1 MSPLVTF
8 IVLFICFILIRHLYQ
23 AFKRIKA
30 LEAEVVDLQK
40 NINEHLDM
48 TISMGEIINKLLD
61 ISGDHDAELMA
72 LRVKNLTAKLKDSK

>member
-1 MSPLVTF
+1 MSPLAFF
-8 IVLFICFILIRHLYQ
+8 IVLFICFILIRHMYQ

-40 NINEHLDM
+40 NINDHLDM

>member
-8 IVLFICFILIRHLYQ
+8 IVLFICFILIRHMYQ

-40 NINEHLDM
+40 NMADHLDM
-48 TISMGEIINKLLD
+48 TISLSDIVNKLLD
-61 ISGDHDAELMA
+61 ISGDHDTELMR
-72 LRVKNLTAKLKDSK
+72 LRINNLTSKLKEKP